1 MMGEKIVD
9 ILAKVAVFQGLTRD
23 DLKLFA
29 NKSRKLSFQE
39 RDILIQERNLES
51 ALYILIK
58 GKLKVFLPLEM
69 EGKKEHRVTQVSLDF
84 LKEGNCFGEYSL
96 IDHKPVSAS
105 IMATEPGELIQL
117 QGTDFH
123 EIVGKDDR
131 IARTVYENMLR
142 ILIKRLR
149 RKDQEL
155 DLIRFI
161 G

>member
-1 MMGEKIVD
+1 MLGERIIDV
-9 ILAKVAVFQGLTRD
+9 LAGVAVFQGLTRD

-29 NKSRKLSFQE
+29 NKSQKLSFRE
-39 RDILIQERNLES
+39 SDILIQEGKAES

-58 GKLKVFLPLEM
+58 GKIEVFLPQEM
-69 EGKKEHRVTQVSLDF
+69 KGKKEHRVTQVSLNF
-84 LKEGNCFGEYSL
+84 LKEGDCFGEYSL

-105 IMATEPGELIQL
+105 VIVAEPGELIQI

-123 EIVGKDDR
+123 EIVDKDDR

-155 DLIRFI
+155 DLIMLI

>member
-1 MMGEKIVD
+1 MLGERIVD
-9 ILAKVAVFQGLTRD
+9 VLAGVAVFQGLTRD

-29 NKSRKLSFQE
+29 NKSRMLSFKE
-39 RDILIQERNLES
+39 RDILIQEGEAES

-58 GKLKVFLPLEM
+58 GKLKVFLPQEM
-69 EGKKEHRVTQVSLDF
+69 RGKKEHRVTQVSLNL
-84 LKEGNCFGEYSL
+84 LKEGDCFGEYSL
-96 IDHKPVSAS
+96 IDHKQVSAS
-105 IMATEPGELIQL
+105 VMVSEPGELIQI

-123 EIVGKDDR
+123 EIVDKNDR

-155 DLIRFI
+155 DLIMVI